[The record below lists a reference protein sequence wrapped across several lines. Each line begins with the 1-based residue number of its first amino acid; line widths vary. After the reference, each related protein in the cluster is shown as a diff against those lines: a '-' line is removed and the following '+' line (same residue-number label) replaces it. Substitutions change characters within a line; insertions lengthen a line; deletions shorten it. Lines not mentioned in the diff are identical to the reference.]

1 MNARLIILASF
12 IALGGCVETR
22 FESTPGDHIE
32 ACDVRWKGLWVDVS
46 EPSTRD
52 EGDLAFLVDDDCK
65 FHLLERPEKDG
76 PFKPVHI
83 PLNFVHDG
91 DQDYVVVA
99 DNQLAGVVKLAAIHG
114 VKPMPAKSFFI
125 ARYRIRG
132 DHLEID
138 TVDSPRA
145 AHMVI
150 DDTLDG
156 TVDRSPNELHVFVRG
171 DRARVLEILRT
182 KPIFASKPSATL
194 GRRRQTLAEFEAER
208 MREHKSR

>member
-1 MNARLIILASF
+1 MNARLIILASML
-12 IALGGCVETR
+12 ALGGCVETR

-32 ACDVRWKGLWVDVS
+32 ACDVRWKGLWVDAS
-46 EPSTRD
+46 EAETRD
-52 EGDLAFLVDDDCK
+52 DGDLAFVVDDDCR
-65 FHLLERPEKDG
+65 FQLLERPEKDG

-91 DQDYVVVA
+91 DHDYVVVA
-99 DNQLAGVVKLAAIHG
+99 DNQLAGVVKLAAVHG
-114 VKPMPAKSFFI
+114 IKPMPAKSFFI

-138 TVDSPRA
+138 TVDAQRA

-150 DDTLDG
+150 EDALDG

-171 DRARVLEILRT
+171 DRARVLDIVRT

-194 GRRRQTLAEFEAER
+194 ERSRQTLAEFEAER
-208 MREHKSR
+208 MRTRKPR

>member
-12 IALGGCVETR
+12 FAIGGCVETR

-32 ACDVRWKGLWVDVS
+32 ACDVRWKGLWVDAS
-46 EPSTRD
+46 ETPTRD
-52 EGDLAFLVDDDCK
+52 DGDLAFLVDDDCR

-91 DQDYVVVA
+91 DHDYVVVA
-99 DNQLAGVVKLAAIHG
+99 DNQLAGVVKLAAVHG
-114 VKPMPAKSFFI
+114 VKPIPGKSFFI
-125 ARYRIRG
+125 ARYRVRG
-132 DHLEID
+132 DRLEID
-138 TVDSPRA
+138 TVDSQRA

-150 DDTLDG
+150 DELLGG

-182 KPIFASKPSATL
+182 QPIFASMPSATL
-194 GRRRQTLAEFEAER
+194 ERSRQTLAEFEAER
-208 MREHKSR
+208 MRARKPR